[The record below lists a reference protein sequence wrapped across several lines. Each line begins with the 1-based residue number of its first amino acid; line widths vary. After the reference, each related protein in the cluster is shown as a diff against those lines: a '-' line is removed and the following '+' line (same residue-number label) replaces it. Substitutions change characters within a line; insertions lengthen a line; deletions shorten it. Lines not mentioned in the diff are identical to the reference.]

1 MRDGAIALEGLLDGA
16 VGLARWIFDSQP
28 LKIWRQSRNPEVSN
42 WLSVP
47 QVAKLLGL
55 KQEAAYWLVRNEFIS
70 TEKLRA
76 LRGCGARVSR
86 VEFERFKE
94 SYVFATEISEAL
106 KTTSRKVNELLS
118 EQGIVPA
125 SGQGLEKCGK
135 IFYAR
140 SKELI
145 DFLTTL
151 NVSLPSADSGAIDPA
166 CR

>member
-1 MRDGAIALEGLLDGA
+1 MLLEGLLDGA
-16 VGLARWIFDSQP
+16 VGLARWIFDSQS
-28 LKIWRQSRNPEVSN
+28 LKIWRQRRNPDLSN

-55 KQEAAYWLVRNEFIS
+55 KQEVAYWLVRNEFIPA
-70 TEKLRA
+70 EKLRT

-106 KTTSRKVNELLS
+106 KTTSRKVNALLS

-140 SKELI
+140 SRELL
-145 DFLTTL
+145 DFLATL
-151 NVSLPSADSGAIDPA
+151 NVSLPSTDFAAIDPA
-166 CR
+166 SR